1 MKKIFV
7 TLFALLALA
16 LSMPAQNVHFSEDVN
31 LAFGNEVFV
40 VEPISYLGFG
50 YHLPFDGMKD
60 EMKSA
65 FNDEFFV
72 NVMEL
77 GFRPFKG
84 GMFSIG
90 VDYDLDVY
98 RLDKQHFWTCDTDN
112 DKRVHILSIDMYKS
126 VKKSKLMV
134 HTLSV
139 PVAFELQAGKCAF
152 RLGAAGEYNL
162 PASIKSKMV
171 NNHDEVVTVN
181 AKGIK
186 TQEFGYSL
194 FGAISYGG
202 LGVYVRYRPTYQFIS
217 DEAGA
222 WGPQF
227 KTLTVGAVLGLG
239 M

>member
-16 LSMPAQNVHFSEDVN
+16 LSLPAQNVRFSDDAN
-31 LAFGNEVFV
+31 LAFGNDVFV
-40 VEPISYLGFG
+40 VAPISYLGFG
-50 YHLPFDGMKD
+50 YHLPFDGMRD
-60 EMKSA
+60 EMKKA

-77 GFRPFKG
+77 GFRPFRG
-84 GMFSIG
+84 GMFTLG

-98 RLDKQHFWTCDTDN
+98 RMDKDHYFLPEATNSSAVYYTSIASTTD
-112 DKRVHILSIDMYKS
+112 KV
-126 VKKSKLMV
+126 VKKSKLFV

-139 PVAFELQAGKCAF
+139 PVAFELEAGKCAF
-152 RLGAAGEYNL
+152 RIGAAGEYNL
-162 PASIKSKMV
+162 PANIKNKV
-171 NNHDEVVTVN
+171 INAHDELVTSKY
-181 AKGIK
+181 KGIK

-202 LGVYVRYRPTYQFIS
+202 LGVYVRYRPTYQFL
-217 DEAGA
+217 EA
-222 WGPQF
+222 GPQF
-227 KTLTVGAVLGLG
+227 KSLTVGAVLGLG